1 MKRRVGGIAASAAA
15 IVCLMGMPAF
25 AAGGTALGV
34 KPQAEK
40 TTGSATTTLT
50 VGTDIQIGDVVRTG
64 QYGQVQIKFDD
75 DTRLVVGPSSSL
87 VIEDYLLRAD
97 NSAGKLAINAL
108 SGTFRFATGNAAKDR
123 YSIQTPTGT
132 IGVRGTEFDFTV
144 QNGQTQVLLY
154 HGSVLICNLQDRCV
168 TMAGA
173 CEVGQYDFSDSQ
185 LIGPSIKTEGE
196 LRDNLEA
203 AFKYANSQTPLLR
216 EFWFSKARDC
226 FNSPVVHE
234 VPEAL
239 VTGEGKVLP
248 PEEPPPTEEPPPPP
262 DPDPEPE
269 PEPEPDPCHQ
279 TPS

>member
-1 MKRRVGGIAASAAA
+1 MKWRMGRITATAAMILGLVGT
-15 IVCLMGMPAF
+15 PAY

-34 KPQAEK
+34 KPQADK
-40 TTGSATTTLT
+40 TTGGATTTLV

-75 DTRLVVGPSSSL
+75 ETRLVVGPSSSL

-108 SGTFRFATGNAAKDR
+108 SGTFRFATGTAPKDR

-132 IGVRGTEFDFTV
+132 IGVRGTEIDFTV
-144 QNGQTQVLLY
+144 QNMQTQVLLY
-154 HGSVLICNLQDRCV
+154 HGAVVLCNLQDRCV
-168 TMAGA
+168 TMAGT
-173 CEVGQYDFSDSQ
+173 CEVGQYDFSDST

-216 EFWFSKARDC
+216 DFWFSKAREC
-226 FNSPVVHE
+226 FNSPVVNN

-239 VTGEGKVLP
+239 VTGEGKPLP
-248 PEEPPPTEEPPPPP
+248 PPPQEEPPPP
-262 DPDPEPE
+262 DPEPE
-269 PEPEPDPCHQ
+269 DPCEHG
-279 TPS
+279 PG